1 MDKSQLPKM
10 LKKLH
15 LYLLLLCS
23 LIGFGGYAQ
32 TYPISITT
40 QVTQPSPIYLSNYAD
55 ATTVNSPIKIQI
67 VLNDLTISNRQVKL
81 KIYFQGNGISFT
93 TNDFVVGARP
103 LYLEG
108 GFPLQLTNVDLAPYF
123 EFQNLLG
130 LNPNQYAQ
138 ALPEGIYNIYVE
150 VYDFATG
157 KKLSSKTRT
166 NTIIFQNEPPFLN
179 LPLNNAS
186 IMQQNIQNIIFSWT
200 PRSINV
206 SNVEYEFS
214 LVEIWDKYTPIQNAF
229 AYSPPLYT
237 TTTRATT
244 LQYSMSEPQLI
255 PGKKYAWR
263 IKAKAILGAEEIGVF
278 KNNGYSEI
286 FSFDYEVSCT
296 PPLAITTSGV
306 SENQAKIAWSGNID
320 NYDYQVN
327 YREKNANSE
336 WYKQVTPR
344 ENITL
349 SNLKPNTV
357 YEYTVGSSCDPG
369 KYTHSTIKEFTTVA
383 RDEIVFASCGIKP
396 DPNDLSNT
404 TPLPN
409 LYQNDVVT
417 AGDFPIVVIK
427 ATGSNGT
434 FTGEGYVTFPFIE
447 KFRKLIDAA
456 DNLKEIANKGAEITG
471 KVGAAAN
478 ATANLAS
485 NTATKVS
492 NGLDNSTG
500 DSIADSTGK
509 VKDKVAGIGE
519 KVNNKA
525 GEIAEDIGKY
535 STNIG
540 EYTRIRITFNNI
552 GVNTDFKLISG
563 EIIASYD
570 PTWKNIVNLDNAFD
584 EVFGSNGKPI
594 EGKFDYEV
602 VSVVLNADGSTTV
615 TGKDGQISTI
625 AKSPYERVYTDST
638 GKVVTIP
645 ANGAGAP
652 LIANAA
658 AGGKATAA
666 NTNGMSASGD
676 VVKITSPDVKITFK
690 NGEKSQYA
698 FDVLPDSGSQKL
710 KDTYETI
717 PMEGGG
723 IYNVNY
729 KAVSDLNGPET
740 FIAEAEFKNGKTI
753 KDVVFKTNAG
763 ADVNFK
769 WNDSNTEAVIT
780 VTKTL
785 NFSKESIIAIVKG
798 ATQKDPQDPAK
809 TIEGKS
815 DIAGKVNLWQLAQ
828 KPVINVTILSING
841 ANAPSADSAKD
852 FLNEVYNKV
861 GIKFDVTVQDLTI
874 GALPAAIQCGD
885 SGLINFYSNGQI
897 DIKNQIEANPN
908 FTYNSETY
916 YVIYTGKPGQ
926 DGYKGFMPLGGQ
938 YAFVFSDGDLKT
950 AAHELGHGIFG
961 LKHPFATKAE
971 SGKTDLLMDYG
982 TGTVLSHNDWD
993 IIHSGGWK
1001 FYGFQKS
1008 SSGALAGGYGITP
1021 NFEFISAGQSNI
1033 VSTRANLVN
1042 KGILS
1047 GFLDAAGVR
1056 YLWNKDKNTYKINGD
1071 KNLADYPLK
1080 TKKVLDK
1087 DDVLWLV
1094 YDYSTD
1100 CNVIKYVRTTYGEL
1114 TKEKDFLNA
1123 DKVKSQAALEAYIDK
1138 INKVSVKEN
1147 SLIYSAYLGCTNY
1160 STENVNNC
1168 LNLSNSE
1175 ITANIAVVEK
1185 AINDKSK
1192 TFSELETIFKGV
1204 LSTCLLE
1211 KLPFEIRSKILE
1223 KYYDVTDDAQ
1233 WEISY
1238 GIASTED
1245 HFFIKDVF
1253 LTTPENQQKLLIED
1267 IKNKNY
1273 KWVTKLFDQ
1282 GKSYK
1287 GIGNDVNYNQVAE
1300 IFLTLGKWAIT
1311 NYESLKIEP
1320 TKKQIGIPVTEY
1332 YPGRQPFLLGPGD
1345 YTVVTNSG
1353 KETESRIISTTLD
1366 VINGRIYLY
1375 NKYNLIDLR
1384 TYVSAAD
1391 SPSPRRDATI
1401 EYKEDYN
1408 PFEPI
1413 TIIAGTTNKFGLEVG
1428 KEYVVPSIVALAFQ
1442 GILKENFSSENLR
1455 KAGNSV
1461 MIVSGTLAAP
1471 FSGGGS
1477 LVAVAASISTGGI
1490 AVGLMDNY
1498 IQTEIKEGRLD
1509 SDSILCK
1516 AWDDIYISYSI
1527 LDGAGGVGN
1536 LAFNSYRALS
1546 TVNFLNNFKK
1556 FEGLVNAANNF
1567 KSGSLLNGFNEIKS
1581 AVSGGV
1587 VNTKLLN
1594 SIKVFNKFDN
1604 FISPFKNFV
1613 SRKATYGAAAAM
1625 LLNISIDGAEI
1636 ISSAN
1641 KVGYLTEFVI
1651 NSARAEAATVEIM
1664 SQVAAKTSNIAA
1676 DLDNAATVSIK
1687 TTANGVAQEG
1697 KIAFAKIDENNV
1709 IFATKINNKI
1719 VYNIIKM
1726 SGSTPHFYQSNPD
1739 SNNSD
1744 PSTKCSI
1751 CPERIDNKISSQ
1763 LCLNLERLQ
1772 SNTNNLPAIS
1782 KLCGV
1787 ANLNDFVIKLL
1798 ELDINKGQKVFL
1810 NDITLTNHTLSNHI
1824 PEYNSTTISNW
1835 ALFNNNQKE
1844 FARKDWNSIVQIGR
1858 LNDEAKTEILKFSDA
1873 TNTKSTLKEFT
1884 TDMDKV
1890 IGFTD
1895 FVNNNIEFTKGFLGH
1910 KQKPIYEDIQ
1920 YELLTPELIGE
1931 IPLGSELDKNI
1942 RDWIQY
1948 SEQEAKRRNNFKE
1961 GTEFEEYIEKQLKN
1975 TSSRTYLALKEKF
1988 GTDKDGTF
1996 DLDHR
2001 SIYTQVQFC
2010 INDGKGI
2017 PCSKKGDFF
2026 IADFV
2031 FVREI
2036 KNPITGKLS
2045 LNVKIADTK
2054 LSKSTNFTANQI
2066 KANGLDKFIIKAE
2079 GKILSKKD
2087 ETSIRFQTGETV
2099 QKTEKILKIYS
2110 NGSGDYEGLTY

>member
-1 MDKSQLPKM
+1 MDKSQSPKM

-15 LYLLLLCS
+15 LYLLLLSS

-652 LIANAA
+652 VIANAA

-698 FDVLPDSGSQKL
+698 FDVLPNSGSQKL

-828 KPVINVTILSING
+828 KPVINVTILSVNG

-861 GIKFDVTVQDLTI
+861 GIKFDVTAQDLTI

-916 YVIYTGKPGQ
+916 YIIYTGKPGQ

-1001 FYGFQKS
+1001 FYGFQSS
-1008 SSGALAGGYGITP
+1008 SSGALAGGFGLSPKWELVQT
-1021 NFEFISAGQSNI
+1021 QLSNTYSESYI
-1033 VSTRANLVN
+1033 AEDGFT
-1042 KGILS
+1042 S
-1047 GFLDAAGVR
+1047 GFTDLF
-1056 YLWNKDKNTYKINGD
+1056 NKET
-1071 KNLADYPLK
+1071 
-1080 TKKVLDK
+1080 V
-1087 DDVLWLV
+1087 
-1094 YDYSTD
+1094 
-1100 CNVIKYVRTTYGEL
+1100 KYVW
-1114 TKEKDFLNA
+1114 DPA
-1123 DKVKSQAALEAYIDK
+1123 
-1138 INKVSVKEN
+1138 
-1147 SLIYSAYLGCTNY
+1147 
-1160 STENVNNC
+1160 
-1168 LNLSNSE
+1168 
-1175 ITANIAVVEK
+1175 
-1185 AINDKSK
+1185 
-1192 TFSELETIFKGV
+1192 
-1204 LSTCLLE
+1204 
-1211 KLPFEIRSKILE
+1211 LE
-1223 KYYDVTDDAQ
+1223 KYVYTHIVNGKEKKEIHSVT
-1233 WEISY
+1233 
-1238 GIASTED
+1238 
-1245 HFFIKDVF
+1245 KDVSDNSWIWLF
-1253 LTTPENQQKLLIED
+1253 AN
-1267 IKNKNY
+1267 NKGECNVDKKYIRTKY
-1273 KWVTKLFDQ
+1273 KYV
-1282 GKSYK
+1282 KSYINSRDK
-1287 GIGNDVNYNQVAE
+1287 AGLQKYIKAILDDKAKKEGDKDSRDQV
-1300 IFLTLGKWAIT
+1300 W
-1311 NYESLKIEP
+1311 
-1320 TKKQIGIPVTEY
+1320 
-1332 YPGRQPFLLGPGD
+1332 
-1345 YTVVTNSG
+1345 
-1353 KETESRIISTTLD
+1353 
-1366 VINGRIYLY
+1366 
-1375 NKYNLIDLR
+1375 
-1384 TYVSAAD
+1384 
-1391 SPSPRRDATI
+1391 
-1401 EYKEDYN
+1401 
-1408 PFEPI
+1408 
-1413 TIIAGTTNKFGLEVG
+1413 
-1428 KEYVVPSIVALAFQ
+1428 
-1442 GILKENFSSENLR
+1442 GILKCTSDTEQSNTNGTSENYNNYL
-1455 KAGNSV
+1455 V
-1461 MIVSGTLAAP
+1461 TL
-1471 FSGGGS
+1471 G
-1477 LVAVAASISTGGI
+1477 
-1490 AVGLMDNY
+1490 
-1498 IQTEIKEGRLD
+1498 
-1509 SDSILCK
+1509 
-1516 AWDDIYISYSI
+1516 
-1527 LDGAGGVGN
+1527 
-1536 LAFNSYRALS
+1536 
-1546 TVNFLNNFKK
+1546 
-1556 FEGLVNAANNF
+1556 
-1567 KSGSLLNGFNEIKS
+1567 
-1581 AVSGGV
+1581 
-1587 VNTKLLN
+1587 
-1594 SIKVFNKFDN
+1594 
-1604 FISPFKNFV
+1604 
-1613 SRKATYGAAAAM
+1613 
-1625 LLNISIDGAEI
+1625 
-1636 ISSAN
+1636 SSAN
-1641 KVGYLTEFVI
+1641 KGYKEDPTNVDAQESHTYDYCGVILSEKEKLKILSQLKNISSETGLIAKIFFTDTQTLPAKRKEVTDYLANLSGSQIALWIDFDINGKAKIKTILGNGVTGSGNSSVNKFLSLLSEIIPKFDGKYTYFNPLTAILDGVATVVKKAKIPERFYNPEITSNDYNPVLYYVSLADPFSWTLLFGDQTMAQFDINITNPKLVGTGHIYFAIKCGFWNGIIDQVAGLAEMAAIVTDIIDGGDRLSEMWQGIKKMSVFCTESTEDSMCIWTLVKKSHTGQTCQVAETVGYDIANVVTIVISFAKAGKLAQISQVIESLDVMSQTMKLAGNLIKITVKGTGKAARISFAIAKAFMKPGLKLSKAGKMYCMIVPIAVDLSENIDNAVSKAKELLEKTPKQLEDNLTILSKEDVNGNI
-1651 NSARAEAATVEIM
+1651 IAEISDNGEKIKVVLNESEEQLKKSTSEVVENASEAILVRLKKLGLAEADLKDVLDKIGYSTTNGNKLIDLLERAPFKNDI
-1664 SQVAAKTSNIAA
+1664 SKLKTFLSDINAST
-1676 DLDNAATVSIK
+1676 DLQDFVR
-1687 TTANGVAQEG
+1687 QG
-1697 KIAFAKIDENNV
+1697 KDFSKEWLILEA
-1709 IFATKINNKI
+1709 
-1719 VYNIIKM
+1719 Y
-1726 SGSTPHFYQSNPD
+1726 
-1739 SNNSD
+1739 
-1744 PSTKCSI
+1744 PSFRKLSVHI
-1751 CPERIDNKISSQ
+1751 EKISSI
-1763 LCLNLERLQ
+1763 LAKGHVSVDDLTTIL
-1772 SNTNNLPAIS
+1772 T
-1782 KLCGV
+1782 V
-1787 ANLNDFVIKLL
+1787 
-1798 ELDINKGQKVFL
+1798 NKGLGKRATDLTNFL
-1810 NDITLTNHTLSNHI
+1810 NDLDHFALYANQGGVGSI
-1824 PEYNSTTISNW
+1824 ISGLKAHWFNGAGADGANW
-1835 ALFNNNQKE
+1835 
-1844 FARKDWNSIVQIGR
+1844 
-1858 LNDEAKTEILKFSDA
+1858 
-1873 TNTKSTLKEFT
+1873 
-1884 TDMDKV
+1884 V
-1890 IGFTD
+1890 IA
-1895 FVNNNIEFTKGFLGH
+1895 VL
-1910 KQKPIYEDIQ
+1910 
-1920 YELLTPELIGE
+1920 
-1931 IPLGSELDKNI
+1931 
-1942 RDWIQY
+1942 R
-1948 SEQEAKRRNNFKE
+1948 KE
-1961 GTEFEEYIEKQLKN
+1961 GTEVFVPRKTNFEVSALSNTRRYDAIVGETGNKLAKYFEFKSYSKVPPTDFAKQFLGDLSNPDIVDLKQLQWLFDAGKN
-1975 TSSRTYLALKEKF
+1975 PPDFASNLKKAIDNLDVTDEMAKKLLKDVENPTPAKLKKYLKE
-1988 GTDKDGTF
+1988 DF
-1996 DLDHR
+1996 D
-2001 SIYTQVQFC
+2001 
-2010 INDGKGI
+2010 
-2017 PCSKKGDFF
+2017 
-2026 IADFV
+2026 
-2031 FVREI
+2031 EI
-2036 KNPITGKLS
+2036 FKL
-2045 LNVKIADTK
+2045 K
-2054 LSKSTNFTANQI
+2054 
-2066 KANGLDKFIIKAE
+2066 
-2079 GKILSKKD
+2079 
-2087 ETSIRFQTGETV
+2087 
-2099 QKTEKILKIYS
+2099 
-2110 NGSGDYEGLTY
+2110 